1 MSNVLRWLSA
11 ILSCLRLLRAY
22 PRSRFGDN
30 ASFASDTVDTDEC
43 LQLEIASVRVRTH
56 WLCRLCTTVLL
67 RCRRFGFLA
76 IRVCI
81 ETSHRLDLFVSF
93 ICSPDPYFS
102 YCVML
107 DALLLLYALLCP
119 MTFSPTV
126 KTELQSSTVSAP
138 LYLVTQ
144 QPHKHR
150 RADSRMADPSSSPP
164 MRAKAEPMDSLS
176 PSTSIELHKRS
187 KTGCEFAYR
196 QRKSRR
202 SLTCMQA
209 RPADEERRNATKPD
223 QAVSL

>member
-11 ILSCLRLLRAY
+11 IFSCLRLLRAY

-30 ASFASDTVDTDEC
+30 ASFASDTVDTNGC
-43 LQLEIASVRVRTH
+43 LQLEIASVKVRTH

-67 RCRRFGFLA
+67 RCRRFGLLT

-81 ETSHRLDLFVSF
+81 ETSHRLDSF
-93 ICSPDPYFS
+93 FFLICSPDPYFLH
-102 YCVML
+102 CVIL
-107 DALLLLYALLCP
+107 DLLLLLQALLCP

-126 KTELQSSTVSAP
+126 KTEFQSSILSTP

-144 QPHKHR
+144 QPYKHR
-150 RADSRMADPSSSPP
+150 RVDSRMADPSSSPP

-187 KTGCEFAYR
+187 KTGCEFAHR
-196 QRKSRR
+196 
-202 SLTCMQA
+202 
-209 RPADEERRNATKPD
+209 
-223 QAVSL
+223 